1 MRKGEELL
9 LLSLEQGFAEEQ
21 FLFEGKAAMF
31 RLSCCRARA
40 TPGLRLFLS
49 QGKKKKKRNPS
60 SLPHPPPLG
69 RDLSIWI
76 GFVADER

>member
-1 MRKGEELL
+1 MRKGEELP

-40 TPGLRLFLS
+40 TPGLHLFLS
-49 QGKKKKKRNPS
+49 RGGEKKKKEPLFSPS
-60 SLPHPPPLG
+60 PPSLRQGSFYL
-69 RDLSIWI
+69 DWI
-76 GFVADER
+76 CG